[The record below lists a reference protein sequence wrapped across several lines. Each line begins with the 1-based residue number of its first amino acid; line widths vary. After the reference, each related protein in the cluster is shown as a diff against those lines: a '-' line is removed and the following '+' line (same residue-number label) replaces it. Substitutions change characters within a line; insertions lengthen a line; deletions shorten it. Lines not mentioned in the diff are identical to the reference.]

1 MSSTSCASPRS
12 AGSTARARARADAM
26 KVGANLSGHRATLAV
41 LCLVLSAAALPSAH
55 AKSRLPLKKF
65 DREVLCEACGATLVE
80 LDGIITK
87 TEKKLGR
94 GSAIV
99 DALESVCDDVYTFT
113 RYAFPPPKMQKAC
126 RAIVEALEDEIDAAF
141 ASRQS
146 PEEAKLEVCAEA
158 CEGVD
163 QSAKASGTSVEEMYV
178 DGKPH
183 DGRGEAEL

>member
-1 MSSTSCASPRS
+1 
-12 AGSTARARARADAM
+12 M

-178 DGKPH
+178 DGKLH
-183 DGRGEAEL
+183 DGRGEAEF

>member
-1 MSSTSCASPRS
+1 LVVLDKTHDEKETNRRS
-12 AGSTARARARADAM
+12 VIFIFTR
-26 KVGANLSGHRATLAV
+26 VGAMRSGHRATLTV
-41 LCLVLSAAALPSAH
+41 LCLVLAAAALPSAH

-65 DREVLCEACGATLVE
+65 DRDVLCEACGATLVE
-80 LDGIITK
+80 LDGIIAK

-113 RYAFPPPKMQKAC
+113 RYAFPPPKMQKGC
-126 RAIVEALEDEIDAAF
+126 QAIVEALEDEIDAAF
-141 ASRQS
+141 ASRLS

-163 QSAKASGTSVEEMYV
+163 QTAKTSGTSVEEMYV